1 MLELRLSRGFFYQE
15 EEKREEM
22 KLGGGF
28 GDVPAKLCDNTK
40 RAHEQVVLLN
50 SELMSDQT
58 VAIAGS
64 VNSANKKNFKVFF
77 GAMAVD
83 S

>member
-1 MLELRLSRGFFYQE
+1 MGFFAQE
-15 EEKREEM
+15 QEKEEKREEM

-50 SELMSDQT
+50 SEFMSDQ
-58 VAIAGS
+58 AEQGNQIAGTRKTKS
-64 VNSANKKNFKVFF
+64 KIDKN
-77 GAMAVD
+77 
-83 S
+83 